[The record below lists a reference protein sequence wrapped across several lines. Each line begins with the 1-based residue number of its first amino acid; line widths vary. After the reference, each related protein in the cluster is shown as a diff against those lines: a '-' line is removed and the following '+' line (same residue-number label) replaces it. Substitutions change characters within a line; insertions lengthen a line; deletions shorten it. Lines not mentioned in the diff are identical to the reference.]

1 MESSVLSECMILWFG
16 ENISGMFETTASMC
30 ELFLW
35 SISLSMQ
42 CSPLFL
48 SMCWHMSLSWGGY
61 LYQEHFQLPPIPLCP
76 CKEPKMSSK
85 QKKPPLD
92 WVGPTL
98 GKGNFAHRD
107 PWKSAFSPNS
117 GSLKLEPLFGQVP
130 VNGLSDEL
138 LLGLVKGHFHPS
150 EHICIQSEGKE
161 NMFHTNCLLFYC
173 QG

>member
-1 MESSVLSECMILWFG
+1 MYFLSAWFYGLGKISVECLKQQRACVNCF
-16 ENISGMFETTASMC
+16 FEASHY
-30 ELFLW
+30 
-35 SISLSMQ
+35 Q
-42 CSPLFL
+42 CSVPLFFL
-48 SMCWHMSLSWGGY
+48 SMCWHMSLSWGGGGGTY
-61 LYQEHFQLPPIPLCP
+61 IKSTLS
-76 CKEPKMSSK
+76 KMLSK

-98 GKGNFAHRD
+98 GKGNFPHRD
-107 PWKSAFSPNS
+107 PWKSALSPKS
-117 GSLKLEPLFGQVP
+117 ASLKLEPLFGQVP
-130 VNGLSDEL
+130 MNGLSDEL